1 MATLSDLI
9 KQGKALKP
17 KMYIKTK
24 VDIDKLVIS
33 TFAKE
38 GDNWTNLNL
47 DTPITPEFLDRYTP
61 IPKVTGPTPME
72 SEQPSFS

>member
-1 MATLSDLI
+1 
-9 KQGKALKP
+9 
-17 KMYIKTK
+17 MYIRTK

-38 GDNWTNLNL
+38 GENWTNLNL
-47 DTPITPEFLDRYTP
+47 DTAITPDFLDRYTP

-72 SEQPSFS
+72 SEEPSFS